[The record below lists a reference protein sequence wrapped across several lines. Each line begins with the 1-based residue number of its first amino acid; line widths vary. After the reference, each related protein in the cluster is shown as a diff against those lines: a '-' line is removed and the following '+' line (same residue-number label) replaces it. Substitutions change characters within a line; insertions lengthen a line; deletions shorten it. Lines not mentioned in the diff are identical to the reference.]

1 MMNGLKTYLQE
12 NASQSRAEAMRLD
25 QDDRQDEAKLAKIRA
40 NVYDIFASVLQV
52 AAGQTDPEGFFRD
65 RLQSIPANWAKALEK
80 AQAHDETDAIWIE
93 QTKLDT
99 ASKIQAYLNKEA

>member
-12 NASQSRAEAMRLD
+12 NASQSRAEAARLD
-25 QDDRQDEAKLAKIRA
+25 QDNRQDEAKLAKIRA

-52 AAGQTDPEGFFRD
+52 AARQEDPEGFFRD
-65 RLQSIPANWAKALEK
+65 RLQSIPANWAKTLEK
-80 AQAHDETDAIWIE
+80 AQAHDEIDAIWIE

-99 ASKIQAYLNKEA
+99 VSKIQAYLNKEA